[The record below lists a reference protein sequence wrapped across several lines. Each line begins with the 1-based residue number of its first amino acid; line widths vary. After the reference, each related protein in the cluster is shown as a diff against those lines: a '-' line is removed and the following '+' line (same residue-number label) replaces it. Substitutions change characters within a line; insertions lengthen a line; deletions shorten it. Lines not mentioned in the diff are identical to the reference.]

1 MLADSK
7 TSQVG
12 LFHAVINLQTSD
24 LDQYSNEY
32 FDSENLRCALLA
44 LDAWTQS
51 GAPETIESATA
62 DDVANVLLLCQKF
75 GWLINFA
82 VRDPDLIDQPDIQT
96 LFGIS
101 SAEHGVEA
109 EAQDISFLRVVQP
122 QSFIFGKGKAFVDRN
137 TQSGSQSDSL
147 VLSKNTVDDLIR
159 RSLLQRLN
167 ALIEKVDTLSRQ
179 SRPFEICTRFLASKS
194 CTGHGDGTCWRD
206 HVPAEELTIEQF
218 NSRFRLHVL
227 SIALVDYWTAVD
239 GSVDEERN
247 RATKQK

>member
-7 TSQVG
+7 ASQVG

-32 FDSENLRCALLA
+32 FDAYNLRCALLA

-51 GAPETIESATA
+51 GAPETIESTTA
-62 DDVANVLLLCQKF
+62 DDVANALVLCQKF
-75 GWLINFA
+75 GWIINFA
-82 VRDPDLIDQPDIQT
+82 VRDLEFIDQPDIQT

-109 EAQDISFLRVVQP
+109 QDISFLRVVRP
-122 QSFIFGKGKAFVDRN
+122 QSFIFGRGQAFVDRD
-137 TQSGSQSDSL
+137 TQSGSQSDRL
-147 VLSKNTVDDLIR
+147 VLPKNTVDDLIR
-159 RSLLQRLN
+159 RTLLERLN
-167 ALIEKVDTLSRQ
+167 ALIEKVDTLSRK

-194 CTGHGDGTCWRD
+194 CTGHDDGTCWRD
-206 HVPAEELTIEQF
+206 HVPAEELNIEQF

-227 SIALVDYWTAVD
+227 SIGLVDYWTAID